1 MNVARHPVAA
11 TGLSHLER
19 EELIMGRS
27 HWSREDYQREGGLE
41 FDRIFTASRKP
52 SVGEREHYTRAFVDL
67 NCPHA
72 KRITCA
78 PTKGAL

>member
-1 MNVARHPVAA
+1 MTAHRHPVAA

-27 HWSREDYQREGGLE
+27 HWVLADYQREGGLE

-52 SVGEREHYTRAFVDL
+52 TTAEREHYTRAFVDL

-72 KRITCA
+72 KRRTA
-78 PTKGAL
+78 A